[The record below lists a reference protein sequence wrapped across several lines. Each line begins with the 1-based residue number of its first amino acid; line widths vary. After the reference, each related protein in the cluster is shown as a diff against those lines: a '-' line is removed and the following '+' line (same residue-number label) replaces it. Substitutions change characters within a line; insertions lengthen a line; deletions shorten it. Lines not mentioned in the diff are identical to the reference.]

1 MSATP
6 LRLDHLALPVYD
18 AARTLHFYTEVLQLP
33 LVDALSGD
41 DWGGKPWLMMFF
53 GTGSGQLLA
62 LSALAGAQP
71 PRPDGLPADV
81 RHYAFSV
88 SSGAEQEQ
96 WEGAAAPSW
105 GGLQR
110 RRPRQAALDLL
121 LRSQRHRAGG
131 HHPAEQRAFA
141 ARCARRAASAGLDRQ
156 AARCRGRDGRGM
168 TGIISAPA
176 PAPAPAPAAA
186 GAAAH

>member
-6 LRLDHLALPVYD
+6 LRFDHLALPVYD

-53 GTGSGQLLA
+53 GTEGGQLLA
-62 LSALAGAQP
+62 LSALYGAQP

-88 SSGAEQEQ
+88 SSSAAQAQ
-96 WEGAAAPSW
+96 WKQR
-105 GGLQR
+105 LQR
-110 RRPRQAALDLL
+110 HGVAFSEEDHGEQHSIYFSDPNGIVLEVTTPPSGGDLQPDA
-121 LRSQRHRAGG
+121 S
-131 HHPAEQRAFA
+131 A
-141 ARCARRAASAGLDRQ
+141 ARRVQAWIDGLCGAGHTPDEE
-156 AARCRGRDGRGM
+156 
-168 TGIISAPA
+168 
-176 PAPAPAPAAA
+176 
-186 GAAAH
+186 